1 MTPDASGCW
10 EWPATYDFFE
20 TTRLLRTGRGDPTV
34 RREPDGLW
42 RTARLTS
49 GPATV
54 RLHSIPGQRIEAIAW
69 GAGASEAVAKVSRW
83 LGLAEPPMRLPA
95 HPATDRLLRDRPGVR
110 LADTGDLYEALLVF
124 TLQQLVTWN
133 EAAYNW
139 RRLVETFGEPAP
151 GPAGL
156 RLIPSPQRLRQAAPD
171 TLVGLGINRQQ
182 ARTLREIALSA
193 RGVRAAA
200 ALPTDEAM
208 RLLQHVPG
216 VGPWTA
222 ASALGFRLGRP
233 DPVIVGDASLPHA
246 VAWALAGEPRATDA
260 RMIEL
265 LGRFPG
271 QAFEVIRLVH
281 AARIDAPRRSHKRR
295 IVFGR
300 H

>member
-10 EWPATYDFFE
+10 DWPAPYDFFE

-42 RTARLTS
+42 RTTRLAS

-54 RLHSIPGQRIEAIAW
+54 HMRIVPGRQIAANAW
-69 GAGASEAVAKVSRW
+69 GEGASEAIEQVPRW
-83 LGLAEPPMRLPA
+83 LGLAAPPMQLPT
-95 HPATDRLLRDRPGVR
+95 HPVTDRLLRDRPGVR

-133 EAAYNW
+133 AAAYNW

-151 GPAGL
+151 GPVGL
-156 RLIPSPQRLRQAAPD
+156 RLVPDARRLRHAAPD
-171 TLVGLGINRQQ
+171 TLVRLGINRPQ
-182 ARTLREIALSA
+182 ALTLREIALSA
-193 RGVRAAA
+193 RGVRSAA
-200 ALPTDEAM
+200 ALPTDAAM
-208 RLLQHVPG
+208 RLLQRVPG

-246 VAWALAGEPRATDA
+246 MAWALAGEPRASDA

-265 LGRFPG
+265 LGRFRG
-271 QAFEVIRLVH
+271 QAFVVIRLVH
-281 AARIDAPRRSHKRR
+281 AARIEAPRRSHKRQ